1 MRDDLNAIPVFV
13 TVVESGNFASA
24 AAILHVTRSAV
35 GKTIARL
42 EARLGVALFQRTTRR
57 QLLTEE
63 GEQFYL
69 QCREALE
76 RIREAEETLQ
86 RGKDEVQGRLRVSLP
101 VLFGQRCVAPLLFRL
116 SQRYP
121 LLKLELHYSDRQVNL
136 LEEGF
141 DLAVRIGSLA
151 DTGSLRAR
159 ALGEHGMVLCAA
171 AEYLRQQPAP
181 QTIAGLNEHRTLGY
195 LHNGQL
201 QKWQLYDPQQGDV
214 RFSPQTWLIQDDFAA
229 IAAAVQQ
236 GMGIAWL
243 PDWLV
248 AQALADG
255 TLQQVLA
262 PSAQVRFAIHAV
274 WPEGPWLPQKTRAAI
289 DALREGLP
297 LPQHLVSAERYNRH
311 LWRRRFSD
319 SVQATG
325 ALYAIGSATRP
336 SGTGGTGGT
345 AVQRAAGD
353 TQYLRRP
360 ADVAVDPGQGIDN
373 QLLIMGLQSPARQ
386 RRRRGAI
393 RLRQRVGRQRVAF
406 IGESQHYLQDALQLA
421 YVSRP
426 RQLAEVNQ
434 QRV

>member
-63 GEQFYL
+63 GEQFYR

-201 QKWQLYDPQQGDV
+201 QKWQLYDPQQGEV

-274 WPEGPWLPQKTRAAI
+274 WPEGPWLPQKRGRRSMPCGKGCL
-289 DALREGLP
+289 LRP
-297 LPQHLVSAERYNRH
+297 IYP
-311 LWRRRFSD
+311 
-319 SVQATG
+319 
-325 ALYAIGSATRP
+325 
-336 SGTGGTGGT
+336 T
-345 AVQRAAGD
+345 AVKGV
-353 TQYLRRP
+353 LRRP
-360 ADVAVDPGQGIDN
+360 GDNDRKMTTESSRYERPGNPESICF
-373 QLLIMGLQSPARQ
+373 SRPECAAW
-386 RRRRGAI
+386 RRG
-393 RLRQRVGRQRVAF
+393 RLTVAGPFLRHWHRV
-406 IGESQHYLQDALQLA
+406 YDAGDRA
-421 YVSRP
+421 RP
-426 RQLAEVNQ
+426 VVPRWP
-434 QRV
+434 

>member
-1 MRDDLNAIPVFV
+1 M
-13 TVVESGNFASA
+13 
-24 AAILHVTRSAV
+24 
-35 GKTIARL
+35 
-42 EARLGVALFQRTTRR
+42 
-57 QLLTEE
+57 
-63 GEQFYL
+63 
-69 QCREALE
+69 
-76 RIREAEETLQ
+76 
-86 RGKDEVQGRLRVSLP
+86 SLP

-201 QKWQLYDPQQGDV
+201 QKWQLYDPQQGEV

-274 WPEGPWLPQKTRAAI
+274 WPEGPWLPQKRGRRSMPCGKGY
-289 DALREGLP
+289 L
-297 LPQHLVSAERYNRH
+297 LPQHLVSAERNNRH

-325 ALYAIGSATRP
+325 ALYAIASATRP
-336 SGTGGTGGT
+336 SGTGGT

-393 RLRQRVGRQRVAF
+393 RLRQRVGRQRVAL

>member
-63 GEQFYL
+63 GEQFYH
-69 QCREALE
+69 QCREALA
-76 RIREAEETLQ
+76 RIREAEEALQ
-86 RGKDEVQGRLRVSLP
+86 RGKGEVQGRLRISLP
-101 VLFGQRCVAPLLFRL
+101 VLFGQRCVAPVLFRL

-141 DLAVRIGSLA
+141 DLAVRIGNLA

-171 AEYLRQQPAP
+171 VEYLRRQPAP
-181 QTIAGLNEHRTLGY
+181 QTIAGLSEHRTLGY

-201 QKWQLYDPQQGDV
+201 QKWQLYDPQQGEV
-214 RFSPQTWLIQDDFAA
+214 RLSPQTGLVQDDFAA

-274 WPEGPWLPQKTRAAI
+274 WPEGPWLPQKTRVAI
-289 DALREGLP
+289 DALREGLRLAKSTP
-297 LPQHLVSAERYNRH
+297 
-311 LWRRRFSD
+311 
-319 SVQATG
+319 
-325 ALYAIGSATRP
+325 P
-336 SGTGGTGGT
+336 SG
-345 AVQRAAGD
+345 
-353 TQYLRRP
+353 
-360 ADVAVDPGQGIDN
+360 
-373 QLLIMGLQSPARQ
+373 
-386 RRRRGAI
+386 
-393 RLRQRVGRQRVAF
+393 
-406 IGESQHYLQDALQLA
+406 
-421 YVSRP
+421 
-426 RQLAEVNQ
+426 
-434 QRV
+434 

>member
-24 AAILHVTRSAV
+24 ATILHVTRSAV

-63 GEQFYL
+63 GEQFYH
-69 QCREALE
+69 QCREALG
-76 RIREAEETLQ
+76 RIREAEEALQ
-86 RGKDEVQGRLRVSLP
+86 RGKGEVQGRLRISLP

-171 AEYLRQQPAP
+171 AEYLRRQPAP
-181 QTIAGLNEHRTLGY
+181 QTIAGLSEHRTLGY

-201 QKWQLYDPQQGDV
+201 QKWQLYDPQQGEV
-214 RFSPQTWLIQDDFAA
+214 RF
-229 IAAAVQQ
+229 
-236 GMGIAWL
+236 AWL

-262 PSAQVRFAIHAV
+262 PSDRVRFAIHAV
-274 WPEGPWLPQKTRAAI
+274 WPEGPWLPQKTRVAI
-289 DALREGLP
+289 DALREGLRLAKSTP
-297 LPQHLVSAERYNRH
+297 
-311 LWRRRFSD
+311 
-319 SVQATG
+319 
-325 ALYAIGSATRP
+325 P
-336 SGTGGTGGT
+336 SG
-345 AVQRAAGD
+345 
-353 TQYLRRP
+353 
-360 ADVAVDPGQGIDN
+360 
-373 QLLIMGLQSPARQ
+373 
-386 RRRRGAI
+386 
-393 RLRQRVGRQRVAF
+393 
-406 IGESQHYLQDALQLA
+406 
-421 YVSRP
+421 
-426 RQLAEVNQ
+426 
-434 QRV
+434 

>member
-201 QKWQLYDPQQGDV
+201 QKWQLYDPQQGEV

-274 WPEGPWLPQKTRAAI
+274 WPEGPWLPQKRGRRSMPCGKGC
-289 DALREGLP
+289 L
-297 LPQHLVSAERYNRH
+297 LPQHLVSAERNNRH
-311 LWRRRFSD
+311 LWRRRFR
-319 SVQATG
+319 QRAATG
-325 ALYAIGSATRP
+325 ALYAVASATRP
-336 SGTGGTGGT
+336 SGTGGT
-345 AVQRAAGD
+345 AIQRAAGD
-353 TQYLRRP
+353 AQHLRRP

-393 RLRQRVGRQRVAF
+393 RLRQRVGRQRVAL

>member
-141 DLAVRIGSLA
+141 DLAVRIGAWPIPGRCGPGRWES
-151 DTGSLRAR
+151 T
-159 ALGEHGMVLCAA
+159 VWCCA
-171 AEYLRQQPAP
+171 
-181 QTIAGLNEHRTLGY
+181 
-195 LHNGQL
+195 
-201 QKWQLYDPQQGDV
+201 
-214 RFSPQTWLIQDDFAA
+214 
-229 IAAAVQQ
+229 
-236 GMGIAWL
+236 
-243 PDWLV
+243 
-248 AQALADG
+248 
-255 TLQQVLA
+255 
-262 PSAQVRFAIHAV
+262 
-274 WPEGPWLPQKTRAAI
+274 
-289 DALREGLP
+289 
-297 LPQHLVSAERYNRH
+297 
-311 LWRRRFSD
+311 RRRSTCA
-319 SVQATG
+319 S
-325 ALYAIGSATRP
+325 S
-336 SGTGGTGGT
+336 
-345 AVQRAAGD
+345 
-353 TQYLRRP
+353 
-360 ADVAVDPGQGIDN
+360 
-373 QLLIMGLQSPARQ
+373 Q
-386 RRRRGAI
+386 RRRLLPG
-393 RLRQRVGRQRVAF
+393 
-406 IGESQHYLQDALQLA
+406 
-421 YVSRP
+421 
-426 RQLAEVNQ
+426 
-434 QRV
+434 

>member
-141 DLAVRIGSLA
+141 DLAVRIEPGQYRVA
-151 DTGSLRAR
+151 AGPCAGRAR
-159 ALGEHGMVLCAA
+159 HGAV
-171 AEYLRQQPAP
+171 RGGGVPAP
-181 QTIAGLNEHRTLGY
+181 
-195 LHNGQL
+195 
-201 QKWQLYDPQQGDV
+201 
-214 RFSPQTWLIQDDFAA
+214 AA
-229 IAAAVQQ
+229 SAADYCRVER
-236 GMGIAWL
+236 
-243 PDWLV
+243 
-248 AQALADG
+248 
-255 TLQQVLA
+255 A
-262 PSAQVRFAIHAV
+262 PYPRLSAQ
-274 WPEGPWLPQKTRAAI
+274 
-289 DALREGLP
+289 
-297 LPQHLVSAERYNRH
+297 
-311 LWRRRFSD
+311 
-319 SVQATG
+319 
-325 ALYAIGSATRP
+325 
-336 SGTGGTGGT
+336 
-345 AVQRAAGD
+345 
-353 TQYLRRP
+353 RP
-360 ADVAVDPGQGIDN
+360 AAKMATV
-373 QLLIMGLQSPARQ
+373 
-386 RRRRGAI
+386 
-393 RLRQRVGRQRVAF
+393 
-406 IGESQHYLQDALQLA
+406 
-421 YVSRP
+421 
-426 RQLAEVNQ
+426 
-434 QRV
+434 

>member
-141 DLAVRIGSLA
+141 DLAVRIGSPGRYRVA
-151 DTGSLRAR
+151 AGPGAGRAR
-159 ALGEHGMVLCAA
+159 HGAV
-171 AEYLRQQPAP
+171 RGGGVPAP
-181 QTIAGLNEHRTLGY
+181 
-195 LHNGQL
+195 
-201 QKWQLYDPQQGDV
+201 
-214 RFSPQTWLIQDDFAA
+214 AA
-229 IAAAVQQ
+229 SAADYCRVER
-236 GMGIAWL
+236 
-243 PDWLV
+243 
-248 AQALADG
+248 
-255 TLQQVLA
+255 A
-262 PSAQVRFAIHAV
+262 PYPRLSAQ
-274 WPEGPWLPQKTRAAI
+274 
-289 DALREGLP
+289 
-297 LPQHLVSAERYNRH
+297 
-311 LWRRRFSD
+311 
-319 SVQATG
+319 
-325 ALYAIGSATRP
+325 
-336 SGTGGTGGT
+336 
-345 AVQRAAGD
+345 
-353 TQYLRRP
+353 RP
-360 ADVAVDPGQGIDN
+360 AAKMATV
-373 QLLIMGLQSPARQ
+373 
-386 RRRRGAI
+386 
-393 RLRQRVGRQRVAF
+393 
-406 IGESQHYLQDALQLA
+406 
-421 YVSRP
+421 
-426 RQLAEVNQ
+426 
-434 QRV
+434 

>member
-141 DLAVRIGSLA
+141 DLTVRIGSLA

-201 QKWQLYDPQQGDV
+201 QKWQLYDPQQGEV

-289 DALREGLP
+289 DALREGRL

-325 ALYAIGSATRP
+325 ALYAIASATRP
-336 SGTGGTGGT
+336 SGTGGT

-393 RLRQRVGRQRVAF
+393 RLRQRVGRQRVAL

>member
-141 DLAVRIGSLA
+141 DLTVRIGSLA

-201 QKWQLYDPQQGDV
+201 QKWQLYDPQQGEV

-243 PDWLV
+243 PG
-248 AQALADG
+248 LAG
-255 TLQQVLA
+255 
-262 PSAQVRFAIHAV
+262 
-274 WPEGPWLPQKTRAAI
+274 
-289 DALREGLP
+289 
-297 LPQHLVSAERYNRH
+297 
-311 LWRRRFSD
+311 
-319 SVQATG
+319 G
-325 ALYAIGSATRP
+325 AGACRWDI
-336 SGTGGTGGT
+336 
-345 AVQRAAGD
+345 AAGVGAQRSGAFRHPRGMAGGAVAAAKNAGGD
-353 TQYLRRP
+353 RCP
-360 ADVAVDPGQGIDN
+360 AGRATSYRNTWLAQRDITAIYGGGGFPTACK
-373 QLLIMGLQSPARQ
+373 LPAR
-386 RRRRGAI
+386 
-393 RLRQRVGRQRVAF
+393 F
-406 IGESQHYLQDALQLA
+406 T
-421 YVSRP
+421 P
-426 RQLAEVNQ
+426 
-434 QRV
+434 